1 MFIILAL
8 YQRVDYRQHRRRNK
22 LKRCCVGRRGTHR
35 GFGHGDTSVTHLAG
49 LPTINMELD
58 DLSQS
63 GIRRIANYS
72 PYLDQLAGFASDMG
86 LKQRSNLVHLEQC
99 LHSEWSL
106 GQNTILSWTSLD
118 DGILILVVPHYAIA
132 EYTASPS
139 NDPRIPARVS
149 ARFVTELISGSR
161 QLTLTQMQKVA
172 RLLEVEPRFIPL
184 RQPLTDHPVEKEIIE
199 RMIRRYGINYV
210 ASRAVTLFDIVG
222 FSLLTPFEQMTQ
234 LNSLSYSLNSAHA
247 KMLEQ
252 DVGIDFARSSSGD
265 GFYIWN
271 RDQGLEANVNLYH
284 FMHIVLADNA
294 IARSKSVS
302 KAVPRLRACF
312 HVGSCYEF
320 HQAEGLNPTIHNYIV
335 GDVTIELARMIEA
348 AMPGQILVGDFFAE
362 LSGQNGF
369 EESQV
374 NLDAIAFL
382 RRAQGNLSKLSGLE
396 LSGERVSAIKC
407 YLTGER
413 QGNTGEFDIR
423 RLKIRDKHGL
433 ERTAYNAKVN
443 IYRDTAEPILLGIED
458 RKLAVNGRI
467 S

>member
-1 MFIILAL
+1 M
-8 YQRVDYRQHRRRNK
+8 
-22 LKRCCVGRRGTHR
+22 GT
-35 GFGHGDTSVTHLAG
+35 T
-49 LPTINMELD
+49 MELD
-58 DLSQS
+58 ELSQS

-72 PYLDQLAGFASDMG
+72 PYLDQLAGLANEMG

-106 GQNTILSWTSLD
+106 GQNTILSWSPLD

-132 EYTASPS
+132 EYTATPS
-139 NDPRIPARVS
+139 DDPRIARTVS
-149 ARFVTELISGSR
+149 GRFITELISGSR

-172 RLLEVEPRFIPL
+172 RLLEVEPRFVPL
-184 RQPLTDHPVEKEIIE
+184 RQPLTDNPVETQIIE

-210 ASRAVTLFDIVG
+210 DSRAVTLFDIVG

-252 DVGIDFARSSSGD
+252 NVEIDFARSSSGD
-265 GFYIWN
+265 GFYVWN

-294 IARSKSVS
+294 IARGKSIS
-302 KAVPRLRACF
+302 NAVPQLRACF

-320 HQAEGLNPTIHNYIV
+320 HQAEGLNPTIHNFIV

-362 LSGQNGF
+362 IPDDSFGLA
-369 EESQV
+369 ESQT

-382 RRAQGNLSKLSGLE
+382 KRAQGNLSQLSGLE

-413 QGNTGEFDIR
+413 LTTGEFDIR
-423 RLKIRDKHGL
+423 RLKITDKHGL
-433 ERTAYNAKVN
+433 ERMAYNAKVN
-443 IYRDTAEPILLGIED
+443 IYRETAKPILLGIED
-458 RKLAVNGRI
+458 RKLGNDDARV
-467 S
+467 

>member
-1 MFIILAL
+1 
-8 YQRVDYRQHRRRNK
+8 
-22 LKRCCVGRRGTHR
+22 
-35 GFGHGDTSVTHLAG
+35 
-49 LPTINMELD
+49 MELD

-72 PYLDQLAGFASDMG
+72 PYLDQLAGLASEMG

-99 LHSEWSL
+99 LHNEWSL
-106 GQNTILSWTSLD
+106 GQNTILSWAPLD
-118 DGILILVVPHYAIA
+118 DGILVLVVPHYAIA
-132 EYTASPS
+132 EYTATPAG
-139 NDPRIPARVS
+139 DPRMPQKVS
-149 ARFVTELISGSR
+149 ARFITELISGNR

-172 RLLEVEPRFIPL
+172 RLLEVEPRFVAL
-184 RQPLTDHPVEKEIIE
+184 RQPLSQNPVETQIIE
-199 RMIRRYGINYV
+199 RMIRRYGINFV

-247 KMLEQ
+247 KMLEL

-294 IARSKSVS
+294 IARSKSIS

-320 HQAEGLNPTIHNYIV
+320 HQAEGLNPTIHNFIV

-362 LSGQNGF
+362 LGGESNGNGDNH
-369 EESQV
+369 V
-374 NLDAIAFL
+374 NLDAVAFL
-382 RRAQGNLSKLSGLE
+382 KRAQGNLSKLSGLE

-413 QGNTGEFDIR
+413 QHDTGEFDIR
-423 RLKIRDKHGL
+423 RLKIKDKHGL

-443 IYRDTAEPILLGIED
+443 IYRETAEPILLGIED
-458 RKLAVNGRI
+458 RQLHPGRPRA
-467 S
+467 

>member
-1 MFIILAL
+1 
-8 YQRVDYRQHRRRNK
+8 
-22 LKRCCVGRRGTHR
+22 
-35 GFGHGDTSVTHLAG
+35 
-49 LPTINMELD
+49 MEFN

-63 GIRRIANYS
+63 GIRRISNYS
-72 PYLDQLAGFASDMG
+72 PYLDQLAPYANEMN
-86 LKQRSNLVHLEQC
+86 LRERSNLVHLESC

-106 GQNTILSWTSLD
+106 GQNSILSWCPLD

-132 EYTASPS
+132 EYTNGTSSDLRATQ
-139 NDPRIPARVS
+139 NVS
-149 ARFVTELISGSR
+149 AAFITELISGER

-172 RLLEVEPRFIPL
+172 RLLNIESKFLRL
-184 RQPLTDHPVEKEIIE
+184 RQPLSNHAVETQIIE
-199 RMIRRYGINYV
+199 KMIRRYGITYV

-247 KMLEQ
+247 KMMELE
-252 DVGIDFARSSSGD
+252 VNINFARSSSGD

-294 IARSKSVS
+294 IAQGKSTTRT
-302 KAVPRLRACF
+302 VPRLRACF

-320 HQAEGLNPTIHNYIV
+320 HQAEGLNPSTHDFIV
-335 GDVTIELARMIEA
+335 GDVTIELARMIDA
-348 AMPGQILVGDFFAE
+348 AMPGQILVGDFLANV
-362 LSGQNGF
+362 SGSPENF

-374 NLDAIAFL
+374 NLDAVTFL
-382 RRAQGNLSKLSGLE
+382 HRAQGNLAQLSGLV
-396 LSGERVSAIKC
+396 LSGERVTAIKC

-413 QGNTGEFDIR
+413 MESGEFNIR
-423 RLKIRDKHGL
+423 KLEIKDKHGL
-433 ERTAYNAKVN
+433 LRTAYNAKVN

-458 RKLAVNGRI
+458 KKLVGAGAVV
-467 S
+467 